1 VKEVLPMT
9 GLLMNLINILA
20 NMVNN
25 MLNTWRNK
33 KATEILISK
42 EAPDKVEAGA
52 KAETDLRAKEDL
64 KMNYNNCI
72 PITCKNL
79 KVESIQP
86 KKAKILKT
94 KMWIKA
100 NKLFCILWATFQ
112 GTLLEQN
119 TAKIEMREIH
129 HNHIKLED
137 NILWIGARHKM
148 MFNTVKSNLLTWS
161 QQNNT
166 SFRTK
171 VQTSTLDRMP
181 KAKWQRR
188 EFILSS
194 LLGNR
199 S

>member
-1 VKEVLPMT
+1 
-9 GLLMNLINILA
+9 
-20 NMVNN
+20 MVNN

-33 KATEILISK
+33 KAKEISK
-42 EAPDKVEAGA
+42 EAPDKAEAGA
-52 KAETDLRAKEDL
+52 KVEIDLRAKEDL
-64 KMNYNNCI
+64 KMKYNNCI

-79 KVESIQP
+79 KSESIQP
-86 KKAKILKT
+86 KKVKILTT

-129 HNHIKLED
+129 HKNIKLED
-137 NILWIGARHKM
+137 NIVWIGARHKM
-148 MFNTVKSNLLTWS
+148 MCSTLKSNLLTWS

-171 VQTSTLDRMP
+171 VRKSMPDRMP
-181 KAKWQRR
+181 KAKWKMR
-188 EFILSS
+188 EFIRSS
-194 LLGNR
+194 L
-199 S
+199 